1 MGIIDL
7 NADVGESFGNMTSG
21 LDNEIVP
28 FVTSVNIAT
37 GFHSGDPNWIYKT
50 VKLAENSNVSIG
62 AHPSYPDLM
71 GFGRRDMSF
80 DDWEELFKEVDYKG
94 DYYWFF
100 AE

>member
-50 VKLAENSNVSIG
+50 VKL
-62 AHPSYPDLM
+62 L
-71 GFGRRDMSF
+71 
-80 DDWEELFKEVDYKG
+80 
-94 DYYWFF
+94 
-100 AE
+100 